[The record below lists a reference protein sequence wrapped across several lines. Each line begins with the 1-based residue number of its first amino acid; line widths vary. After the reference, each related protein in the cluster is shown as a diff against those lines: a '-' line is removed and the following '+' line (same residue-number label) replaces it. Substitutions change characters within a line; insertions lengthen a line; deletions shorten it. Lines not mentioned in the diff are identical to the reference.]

1 MGRTR
6 AAWWQSAVIY
16 QIYPRS
22 FQDSDGDGVG
32 DLAGIL
38 RRLDY
43 LAWLGVDA
51 IWLSPIY
58 PSPMADFGYDVA
70 DFTAVDPLFG
80 SLADFDALVAA
91 AHGRGIRVILDY
103 VPNHSSDRH
112 PWFQESRSAR
122 QSPKRD
128 WYIWRDPAP
137 AESETPGGPPNN
149 WLSEFGGPAW
159 TYDPG
164 TGQYYLHSYLKEQ
177 PDLNWRN
184 PGLKAAMENVLRFW
198 LDRGADGFRLDALHH
213 VIKDK
218 LFRDNPANP
227 NFRPGMAPHHVLER
241 LYTVDR
247 PEVHTVI
254 ADLRRILDGYGERVL
269 IGEVHLP
276 MEKVMRYYGVGGGGV
291 QLPFNFSLLRAS
303 WTAASL
309 RPLIAAYE
317 AALPPGAWPNW
328 VLGNHDTPRIASRTG
343 PALAR
348 LAALLLLT
356 LRGTP
361 TIYYGDELGMADI
374 AIPPELVQD
383 PLEKNLPGLGLGRD
397 PGRTPMRWSAAPG
410 AGFTSGTPWLPLG
423 GDLASCNVAAEAE
436 DPGSMLSL
444 YRRLIALR
452 KVEPAL
458 AQGSY
463 TGVETDPRCLGFIRE
478 AGPDRLL
485 VLLNFA
491 DAPCRVSG
499 KGRLLLSSDPGR
511 EIQAKIDGAIELAPA
526 EGVILKLA

>member
-1 MGRTR
+1 MDRGR

-22 FQDSDGDGVG
+22 FQDSNGDGVG

-43 LAWLGVDA
+43 LAWLGIDA

-70 DFTAVDPLFG
+70 DFTGIDPLFG

-91 AHGRGIRVILDY
+91 AHERGIKVILDY

-112 PWFQESRSAR
+112 PWFEEARRSRRAG
-122 QSPKRD
+122 KRD
-128 WYIWRDPAP
+128 WYIWRDPGP
-137 AESETPGGPPNN
+137 GGGPPNN

-159 TYDPG
+159 TFDPG
-164 TGQYYLHSYLKEQ
+164 TGQYYLRSYLKEQ

-184 PGLKAAMENVLRFW
+184 PALKAAMEDVLRFW
-198 LDRGADGFRLDALHH
+198 LDRGVDGFRLDALHH
-213 VIKDK
+213 VIKDE

-227 NFRPGMAPHHVLER
+227 NFRPGMAPHHLLER

-247 PEVHTVI
+247 PEVHEVI
-254 ADLRRILDGYGERVL
+254 ADLRRIVNGYGERVL

-276 MEKVMRYYGVGGGGV
+276 LPRLMGYYGVGGQGL
-291 QLPFNFSLLRAS
+291 QLPFNFSLLKAS
-303 WTAASL
+303 WTPASL
-309 RPLIAAYE
+309 RPVIAAYE
-317 AALPPGAWPNW
+317 AALPAGAWPNW
-328 VLGNHDTPRIASRTG
+328 VLGNHDSPRVASRLG
-343 PALAR
+343 PSLAR

-361 TIYYGDELGMADI
+361 TVYYGDELGMTDV
-374 AIPPELVQD
+374 AIPSDQVQD
-383 PLEKNLPGLGLGRD
+383 PFEKNLPGLGLGRD
-397 PGRTPMRWSAAPG
+397 PGRTPMRWSAEPR
-410 AGFTSGTPWLPLG
+410 AGFTTGSAWLPIG
-423 GDLASCNVAAEAE
+423 GDLAACNVEAEAR

-452 KVEPAL
+452 KERPAL
-458 AQGSY
+458 TLGSY
-463 TGVETDPRCLGFIRE
+463 CGIDTDPRCLGFLRE
-478 AGPDRLL
+478 AKEDRLL
-485 VLLNFA
+485 VLLNFS
-491 DAPCRVSG
+491 DSVCRIPQ
-499 KGRLLLSSDPGR
+499 KGRLLLSTEAARPMA
-511 EIQAKIDGAIELAPA
+511 EIDELRPA
-526 EGVILKLA
+526 EGVVLRLG